1 MQQTIDC
8 PIRRRLAHLP
18 WANDGRAGAPPPP
31 GG

>member
-18 WANDGRAGAPPPP
+18 WANDGRAGV
-31 GG
+31 